1 MSSTGRTTA
10 LHAGQSDC
18 PRRRSH
24 GPAAAAGEAS
34 PFPHRCSTGRNTA
47 RPAGQSAESKIKRG
61 CEKSPLHQEHS
72 NINTVGADAAQAGLS
87 CPFGAIHLPPGGPA
101 ERILNNTLPPGESV
115 TLYVFA
121 GAFCF
126 IFGLYRSGRRAS
138 APTLSIDFFHSPPFA
153 SRKNCKIPLTKIQNG
168 RKITI
173 GQYRLFRRLTA
184 WTRSLSPDRPAR
196 KRTDKACPA
205 GMNPCGAVLREA
217 DHHTKL

>member
-1 MSSTGRTTA
+1 MSSTGRTIVCS
-10 LHAGQSDC
+10 AGQSAC

-72 NINTVGADAAQAGLS
+72 NINTVGADA
-87 CPFGAIHLPPGGPA
+87 PGGPA
-101 ERILNNTLPPGESV
+101 ERILNNTLTPGESV

-196 KRTDKACPA
+196 KRTDKTCPA